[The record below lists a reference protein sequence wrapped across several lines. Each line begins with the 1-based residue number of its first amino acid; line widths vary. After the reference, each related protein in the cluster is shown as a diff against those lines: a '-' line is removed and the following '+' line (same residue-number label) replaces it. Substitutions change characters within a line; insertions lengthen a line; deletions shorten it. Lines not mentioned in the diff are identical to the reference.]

1 MEKWIMQLS
10 QQVRGELA
18 ILTLDNVRQ
27 EGEVKGEGQKGEKVP
42 NQLNETEPTFRLYR
56 LY

>member
-18 ILTLDNVRQ
+18 LLTLEVRQ
-27 EGEVKGEGQKGEKVP
+27 EDEFMGEGQKGEKVP
-42 NQLNETEPTFRLYR
+42 NQMNETEPTFRLYR